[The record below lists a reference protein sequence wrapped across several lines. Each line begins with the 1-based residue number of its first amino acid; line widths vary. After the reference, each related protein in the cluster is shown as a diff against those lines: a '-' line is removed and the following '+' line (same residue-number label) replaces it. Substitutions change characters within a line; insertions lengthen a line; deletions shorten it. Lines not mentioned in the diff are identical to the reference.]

1 MIILYHCTTTHT
13 TFLYEFFHIFFYHNI
28 DIYSNYWYNYII
40 YLIQIAIKKGGIN
53 LTNGKHPVTL
63 SLKKSTVKELDNLV
77 RLSKT
82 HTTRTMLVE
91 DVLSQFIK
99 MYNQFDHNKK

>member
-1 MIILYHCTTTHT
+1 M
-13 TFLYEFFHIFFYHNI
+13 
-28 DIYSNYWYNYII
+28 
-40 YLIQIAIKKGGIN
+40 
-53 LTNGKHPVTL
+53 TNGKHAVTL